1 MQEMHWW
8 NEKSWGRAVNKQRAE
23 KDRRWNKGEREKRRG
38 IMGIERQ
45 TLTRLIS
52 APAVYPQFLS
62 WTLKIY
68 MEGKT
73 YRVKS
78 EQDIQEWKS
87 GGHSGGKLMEG
98 GIKKLDSKKKEF
110 WRKVESTGD
119 GLPSERNSM
128 KKASLMWDPLPTTT
142 TTPGYNCLPH
152 FTSENRQ
159 ASPLFLP
166 SLSFSFSLSFSSPRP
181 HIRFS
186 SNTLTLSLLVE
197 YEPTRAL
204 TLSHAFDKKHI

>member
-1 MQEMHWW
+1 M
-8 NEKSWGRAVNKQRAE
+8 KQRREGE
-23 KDRRWNKGEREKRRG
+23 KTGDNGYWKTDFDQAYLCSSSLPTIPVLDSKN
-38 IMGIERQ
+38 
-45 TLTRLIS
+45 
-52 APAVYPQFLS
+52 
-62 WTLKIY
+62 IY
-68 MEGKT
+68 GRKN
-73 YRVKS
+73 
-78 EQDIQEWKS
+78 IQSKEWA
-87 GGHSGGKLMEG
+87 GHSGMKKMKVENSWRG
-98 GIKKLDSKKKEF
+98 GIKRLDSKKEF
-110 WRKVESTGD
+110 WRKVENTGD